1 MVKSRNVS
9 PSHLSHHL
17 FEFWPK
23 YHDFYAIYWKIRRFY
38 SIFTPGFVPFG
49 PFLALLLPEM
59 VSIMSQHNL
68 VTVSHWYSFVIW
80 IRQQNW
86 PQKQRKIAFIHCFM
100 AETGL
105 NSLFLPPQ
113 SIIDVYNLV
122 KGQCH
127 GLVYH
132 FISIPIS
139 FIFIQVWE
147 TQFFM
152 PMPIL
157 KITT

>member
-1 MVKSRNVS
+1 MFHNQTFPITRLNFG
-9 PSHLSHHL
+9 PNIMIIMRFIGRLD
-17 FEFWPK
+17 
-23 YHDFYAIYWKIRRFY
+23 DFILLYPRFC
-38 SIFTPGFVPFG
+38 PFVPF
-49 PFLALLLPEM
+49 LAPLLPKM

-105 NSLFLPPQ
+105 NCLLLPPK
-113 SIIDVYNLV
+113 SITDVYNLV
-122 KGQCH
+122 EGQCD

-152 PMPIL
+152 PMPI
-157 KITT
+157 